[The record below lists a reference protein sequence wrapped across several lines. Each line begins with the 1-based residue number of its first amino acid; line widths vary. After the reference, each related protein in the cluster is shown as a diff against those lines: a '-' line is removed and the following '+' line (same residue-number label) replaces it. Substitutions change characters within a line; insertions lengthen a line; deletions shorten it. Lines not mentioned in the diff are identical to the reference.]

1 MEVQTLDGVSIGSES
16 FLIRRAPEELVP
28 VVPELSSFVAYELGG
43 GEVYATFRPR
53 DVRGDLIGS
62 GLVPV
67 LVLGDGEGCTPLEYC
82 GIGKYCWTGQ
92 GFSGDFAVRVG
103 MDGEWVSEP
112 VELFQVGGDN
122 SVPLDNGMECSPFLA
137 GAEEGEEPDTATED
151 TTGENEGPDAADGES
166 SGRTHLAMTAPPEP
180 RGIPGY
186 PGKRTESIR
195 RILPT
200 ERERTRKMEATSPLR
215 RETGNL
221 SIRESRLP
229 RKWIPTVRKPVLK
242 RNFLLQR
249 KNREMQEPSSRRRPS
264 LETWRPM
271 GSPRSRWKR
280 LSRRPTGAAARRFQ
294 SVGIR
299 PFCSGS
305 VSFSGLEGVVPAIG
319 CDGRFLFSAGGSL
332 AQSSERTPIPLCS
345 RTASIRSPFGSKQ
358 VDQAFFHRSRRV
370 DLALVPPYWLER

>member
-1 MEVQTLDGVSIGSES
+1 M
-16 FLIRRAPEELVP
+16 
-28 VVPELSSFVAYELGG
+28 
-43 GEVYATFRPR
+43 YATFRPR

-166 SGRTHLAMTAPPEP
+166 SEEDASGDDSSTGTEGDSGVSGRGRM
-180 RGIPGY
+180 
-186 PGKRTESIR
+186 IR

-200 ERERTRKMEATSPLR
+200 EGTDSEDGGHLR
-215 RETGNL
+215 SGGRRG
-221 SIRESRLP
+221 ISRYARAGYP
-229 RKWIPTVRKPVLK
+229 QMDSDSRKPVLK
-242 RNFLLQR
+242 GTSLA
-249 KNREMQEPSSRRRPS
+249 KEPGDAGTLVETRPS
-264 LETWRPM
+264 LET
-271 GSPRSRWKR
+271 
-280 LSRRPTGAAARRFQ
+280 
-294 SVGIR
+294 
-299 PFCSGS
+299 
-305 VSFSGLEGVVPAIG
+305 
-319 CDGRFLFSAGGSL
+319 
-332 AQSSERTPIPLCS
+332 
-345 RTASIRSPFGSKQ
+345 
-358 VDQAFFHRSRRV
+358 
-370 DLALVPPYWLER
+370 